1 MNRVRAFFLEEAAQC
16 LSELR
21 RPPAG
26 VVPGDLARLH
36 AAARRLRGS
45 AQLARYAPVAAV
57 AGPLERRLR
66 QLARGEGAWNDD
78 VAAEVARAIDT
89 VVDAVQDVREGRTE
103 QGASR
108 NMTEQR
114 QGQPD
119 IPEVPIARLQYD
131 RDAALA
137 RALDLRTPLE
147 DAMATHGPVD
157 AILDELFDLVR
168 LGMK

>member
-1 MNRVRAFFLEEAAQC
+1 VSRVRAFFLEEAAQC

-21 RPPAG
+21 HPPAG
-26 VVPGDLARLH
+26 LVSGDLARLH

-45 AQLARYAPVAAV
+45 ARAARYGPVAAV

-89 VVDAVQDVREGRTE
+89 VEDAVQDVREGRTE

-108 NMTEQR
+108 NMTERGQR
-114 QGQPD
+114 QAD
-119 IPEVPIARLQYD
+119 VPEVPIAQLQYD
-131 RDAALA
+131 RGAALA

-157 AILDELFDLVR
+157 VILDELFDLVR